1 MTDLEAHIGKV
12 MENKDLSNKVPQ
24 IVKWYPQEGM
34 VYSFNDLSRV
44 ELRQNPAL
52 KEFHRFIV
60 DQTEA
65 GRIFRQEKVS
75 MIPVTLLDV
84 QPHHAVMDMCAAP
97 GSKTIQILEYLHST
111 GEKLG
116 TGFLIANDTDA
127 KRAYMLTH

>member
-1 MTDLEAHIGKV
+1 MQAHIDKL
-12 MENKDLSNKVPQ
+12 MQDKDLRHKVPQ

-97 GSKTIQILEYLHST
+97 GSKTI
-111 GEKLG
+111 
-116 TGFLIANDTDA
+116 
-127 KRAYMLTH
+127 